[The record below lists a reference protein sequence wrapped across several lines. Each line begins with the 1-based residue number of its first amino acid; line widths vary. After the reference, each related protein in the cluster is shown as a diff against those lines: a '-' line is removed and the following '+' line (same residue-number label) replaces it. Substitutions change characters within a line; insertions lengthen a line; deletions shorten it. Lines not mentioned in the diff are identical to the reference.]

1 MDVPFLGKSKK
12 KSSTSPLEDT
22 SDSAVTMD
30 TSDGGPAWL
39 SEPESTN
46 PGGEAGDAPR
56 TFALNETQQQG
67 DNADG
72 GGATSADDKELPS
85 IVLFMRLANMGA
97 AAILIIVSI
106 FNMVGLPPI
115 STFILAIYA
124 TCGGLLVCCLET
136 QLKFLRVVIAL
147 NFGFLFSPFLR
158 FLFYFILASVALAY
172 DDLSGKIAC
181 IVIVATAVFNT
192 YVLIRYPAYRAVREK
207 IAEEE
212 DRRIEAKISDGI
224 KRQAVESMFGGQGQ
238 K

>member
-1 MDVPFLGKSKK
+1 
-12 KSSTSPLEDT
+12 
-22 SDSAVTMD
+22 
-30 TSDGGPAWL
+30 
-39 SEPESTN
+39 
-46 PGGEAGDAPR
+46 
-56 TFALNETQQQG
+56 
-67 DNADG
+67 
-72 GGATSADDKELPS
+72 
-85 IVLFMRLANMGA
+85 
-97 AAILIIVSI
+97 
-106 FNMVGLPPI
+106 MVGLPPI